1 MADLLKDLAGMADG
15 VIAVDSNQ
23 RILLWNRAA
32 EKLLG
37 VRAREALGRYCY
49 EVMRGRNELGA
60 LLCRQACRTMALA
73 KKGKP
78 IPTRDIF
85 TVTKAGQKVCLN
97 VTHLVPQN
105 TSNRVALVHIF
116 RDISRHKA
124 MERFIGQLSNTL
136 ARLGSQAPA
145 ARREPDSEVR
155 LTRREQ
161 QVLKLLAA
169 GASTSAIAERL
180 HISRFTVRNHI
191 ENILLK
197 LGAHSRLEAVA
208 LAAAGQLF

>member
-1 MADLLKDLAGMADG
+1 MNGLLGDLAGIADG
-15 VIAVDSNQ
+15 VIAVDSDQ

-37 VRAREALGRYCY
+37 VSPKEALGQYCY
-49 EVMRGRNELGA
+49 EVIRGRNELGA
-60 LLCRQACRTMALA
+60 LLCRQACLTMAVA

-78 IPTRDIF
+78 IPTKDIF

-116 RDISRHKA
+116 RDISRQKA
-124 MERFIGQLSNTL
+124 MERFIDQLSTTV

-145 ARREPDSEVR
+145 ARREPDVEVQ

-161 QVLKLLAA
+161 QVLKLLATGA
-169 GASTSAIAERL
+169 GTSAIAERL

-191 ENILLK
+191 ENILSK

-208 LAAAGQLF
+208 LAASDQLS

>member
-1 MADLLKDLAGMADG
+1 MADLLNDLARMTDG
-15 VIAVDSNQ
+15 VIAIDSDQ

-37 VRAREALGRYCY
+37 VSAKEALGRYCY
-49 EVMRGRNELGA
+49 EVIRGRNDLGE
-60 LLCRQACRTMALA
+60 LLCRQACRTMALV

-78 IPTRDIF
+78 IPTKDIF
-85 TVTKAGQKVCLN
+85 TVTKAGQKICLN

-105 TSNRVALVHIF
+105 ISNRATLVHIF
-116 RDISRHKA
+116 RDISRQKT
-124 MERFIGQLSNTL
+124 MERLIHQISTTL
-136 ARLGSQAPA
+136 ARFGSQAPTA
-145 ARREPDSEVR
+145 GRPPDPEAQ

-169 GASTSAIAERL
+169 GVSTSAIAERL

-191 ENILLK
+191 ENILSK

-208 LAAAGQLF
+208 LAASYQLF